1 MRAFVFT
8 DKALGRQAGR
18 FVWLSINTE
27 KKENAPVL
35 AKYPVKV
42 WPSFYV
48 IDAAAEKIV
57 FRWVGGAT
65 TPQMQ
70 HVLDD
75 GAKAAGK
82 GAASGTALADA
93 DRFYAD
99 AKYAEAAAGYR
110 KALETLK
117 PGTPSYPRVVESL
130 LFALSSTSQQA
141 ACATLARDVFG
152 ALKNTPSAANV
163 AGGGLDCALGMKDD
177 DPQKAALVAALAAD
191 AREIVSGPKTG
202 LAADD
207 VSALFSSL
215 ADERRPRR
223 TSRGRSPEEWASYLE
238 GGREGET
245 PSERTVFDAPDG
257 RRPAGQPER
266 ACPHSSSPRRLSG
279 RLQPSRA
286 PRGLYAAAKKYDE
299 ALAASDRAMARVYG
313 PRKLVVYARAST
325 S

>member
-130 LFALSSTSQQA
+130 LFALSSTSQHDV
-141 ACATLARDVFG
+141 CATLARDAFG
-152 ALKNTPSAANV
+152 ALKTTPSAANV

-177 DPQKAALVAALAAD
+177 DARKAALVETLAGD
-191 AREIVSGPKTG
+191 AREVVSGPKTG

-207 VSALFSSL
+207 VSALYSSL
-215 ADERRPRR
+215 ADEREAAKDPA
-223 TSRGRSPEEWASYLE
+223 GRKQYLEQWASYLE
-238 GGREGET
+238 GEAAKAKT
-245 PSERTVFDAPDG
+245 PSERTVFDAHRSNRSGTFRTTTTLPRASRSPM
-257 RRPAGQPER
+257 RRRRNTTRRSPRPTGPWR
-266 ACPHSSSPRRLSG
+266 ACTARASSSST
-279 RLQPSRA
+279 
-286 PRGLYAAAKKYDE
+286 
-299 ALAASDRAMARVYG
+299 
-313 PRKLVVYARAST
+313 ARAST